1 MTMAIL
7 VLLFL
12 GISALVW
19 LSTLGYLLAIGAA
32 VLLKRQCG
40 GGQGASPPIAIVI
53 PTLNEEQTIAQKLD
67 DIEQCDYPGDRRT
80 LVVVDGGST
89 DKTPD
94 LVQEKIAG
102 GARITLVR
110 LTESR
115 GKVDQVNHAL
125 RHVKEGIIIFTDA
138 DSQLD
143 RACVRAL
150 VRRLVD
156 EPQTTLV
163 GATVR
168 PRSRL
173 AEEHVHWCLLNYLW
187 WLEGEVFSCAGL
199 SGVCYGVNR
208 NVLLALAEDA
218 KAEDIH
224 LGLVACAQGMR
235 VRIARDAIA
244 HELRVPQTVREFLQF
259 RRRRGASYMNEVVH
273 FPRPGEAPVRWRI
286 ARLIRLWQFA
296 GVPWL
301 GAAAVILSV
310 PVLTTRYWPWV
321 PGVGLAF
328 FLPSFIHVAALLR
341 RSADAPRSWAL
352 APAVGRYLF
361 LLLVS
366 LMALNKRVDRLGAV
380 GGQA

>member
-1 MTMAIL
+1 MAIL

-40 GGQGASPPIAIVI
+40 GGRSASPPIAIVI

-67 DIEQCDYPGDRRT
+67 DIEQCDYPGDRRS

-94 LVQEKIAG
+94 LVQEKIAE

-150 VRRLVD
+150 VRRWWTRRR
-156 EPQTTLV
+156 QRWS
-163 GATVR
+163 AR
-168 PRSRL
+168 RSDR
-173 AEEHVHWCLLNYLW
+173 E
-187 WLEGEVFSCAGL
+187 AGWRR
-199 SGVCYGVNR
+199 STCIGVC
-208 NVLLALAEDA
+208 
-218 KAEDIH
+218 
-224 LGLVACAQGMR
+224 
-235 VRIARDAIA
+235 
-244 HELRVPQTVREFLQF
+244 
-259 RRRRGASYMNEVVH
+259 
-273 FPRPGEAPVRWRI
+273 
-286 ARLIRLWQFA
+286 
-296 GVPWL
+296 
-301 GAAAVILSV
+301 
-310 PVLTTRYWPWV
+310 
-321 PGVGLAF
+321 
-328 FLPSFIHVAALLR
+328 
-341 RSADAPRSWAL
+341 
-352 APAVGRYLF
+352 
-361 LLLVS
+361 
-366 LMALNKRVDRLGAV
+366 
-380 GGQA
+380 